1 MHAVNRN
8 GQRRPSPWATQRRKD
23 VALDLNKFAD
33 FINPSAAAK
42 ASKASTIGGSGPM
55 AHVIAGGEHVV
66 HAVEASTL
74 AIVTAINAL
83 AKMNPPEGSPGV
95 RYAPEPPT
103 PTEIH
108 ATVHGGTRP
117 TSATPRVAPTH

>member
-8 GQRRPSPWATQRRKD
+8 GQRRPSPWTTQRRKD

-33 FINPSAAAK
+33 FIGPSA

-55 AHVIAGGEHVV
+55 AHVIADGEHVV

-83 AKMNPPEGSPGV
+83 AKVYPPEGSPGV

-103 PTEIH
+103 PAETH
-108 ATVHGGTRP
+108 ATVHGTTR
-117 TSATPRVAPTH
+117 SGAATPRVAPTPAH